1 MTNET
6 QSSPAA
12 GSADALREVVEDIQ
26 ARNKLLSVRD
36 IYKSFGTNASSRASA
51 LRSTTERC
59 SLSSAATVPASP
71 RS

>member
-1 MTNET
+1 MTSET

-36 IYKSFGTNASSRASA
+36 IYK
-51 LRSTTERC
+51 
-59 SLSSAATVPASP
+59 
-71 RS
+71 